1 MGGICGRVRVDIAE
15 ATLIELRN
23 MLLRVRP
30 ESTLMSLLLVTRYRE
45 AMTVLNTRLPQIP
58 RRPRSTKYL
67 KRRSRAGD
75 DGL

>member
-1 MGGICGRVRVDIAE
+1 MVGICGRVRVDIAE

-23 MLLRVRP
+23 MLLRVRT
-30 ESTLMSLLLVTRYRE
+30 ESTLMGLLLVTRYRE
-45 AMTVLNTRLPQIP
+45 AMTLLNTRLPQSP
-58 RRPRSTKYL
+58 RRPRSTNDL